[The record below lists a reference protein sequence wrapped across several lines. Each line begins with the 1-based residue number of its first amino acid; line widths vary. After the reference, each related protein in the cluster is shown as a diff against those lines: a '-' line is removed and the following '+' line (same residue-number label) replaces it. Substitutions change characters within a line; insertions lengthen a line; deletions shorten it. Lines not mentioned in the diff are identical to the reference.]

1 MITVEM
7 PITAEEL
14 EAYPKL
20 NQGDPVSLSKVDEA
34 LCRAGFGTTERNA
47 IFLVLHGSP
56 ELEKLDSMRESPS
69 RQD

>member
-1 MITVEM
+1 MMTMEM

-20 NQGDPVSLSKVDEA
+20 NQGDPVSLGKVDEA
-34 LCRAGFGTTERNA
+34 LRRAGFGTIERHA

-56 ELEKLDSMRESPS
+56 ELEKLDSMSESPS
-69 RQD
+69 HQD